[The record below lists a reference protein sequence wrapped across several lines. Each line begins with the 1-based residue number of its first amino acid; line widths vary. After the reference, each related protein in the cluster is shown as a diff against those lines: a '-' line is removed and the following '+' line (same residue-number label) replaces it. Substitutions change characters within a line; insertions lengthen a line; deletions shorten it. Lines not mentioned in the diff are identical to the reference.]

1 MKGLRLVV
9 IKDDRSVMNLPIQI
23 EDGVFNLLTLD
34 WAVPSV
40 VNVKDYGKIE
50 DCFFSIRE
58 IIIDS
63 YIKHH
68 LDFDYPTDYK
78 HIEIDINNGMT
89 EVMVEIYLNET
100 DN

>member
-1 MKGLRLVV
+1 V
-9 IKDDRSVMNLPIQI
+9 IKDGRSVMNLPIQI

-40 VNVKDYGKIE
+40 VNVKDYDKIE
-50 DCFFSIRE
+50 DCLFSIRDT
-58 IIIDS
+58 IIQS
-63 YIKHH
+63 YVKYH

>member
-40 VNVKDYGKIE
+40 VNVKDYHKIE

-58 IIIDS
+58 IIIES

-68 LDFDYPTDYK
+68 LDFDYRTDYK